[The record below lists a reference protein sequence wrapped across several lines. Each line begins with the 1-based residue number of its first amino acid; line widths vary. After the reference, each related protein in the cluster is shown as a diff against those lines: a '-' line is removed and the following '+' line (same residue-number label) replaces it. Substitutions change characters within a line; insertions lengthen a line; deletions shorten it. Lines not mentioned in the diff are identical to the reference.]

1 MVNVIIP
8 ECGQKSLDFYL
19 GMEEFVACNV
29 GEDAFFVWQTA
40 PTVIIGR
47 NQELDAEVNTD
58 YCKDHDIRVY
68 RRRSGGGCV
77 YSDCGNIMIS
87 HISHRGEVTA
97 VFDGYLSALT
107 ASLCALGLEAVYSE
121 RTDVLIGGRKVSGNA
136 FQQLPGKSIVHG
148 TLLYSTDFVML
159 ENAIRPPV
167 EKLLRHGVPS
177 VRQRVGNLSDM
188 LSPGWEAVASSS
200 GFKGIDALKEYL
212 VSTFCDGEIV
222 LGSEDILRIEEIA
235 KQYTRLV

>member
-1 MVNVIIP
+1 MINVVIP
-8 ECGQKSLDFYL
+8 GCGQTSLAFYL
-19 GMEEFVACNV
+19 GMEEFVAANIK
-29 GEDAFFVWQTA
+29 EDAFFVWQTA

-47 NQELDAEVNTD
+47 NQELDAEVNAD
-58 YCKDHDIRVY
+58 YCKEHDISVY

-87 HISHRGEVTA
+87 HISHRGEVAA

-121 RTDVLIGGRKVSGNA
+121 RNDVLVGGRKVSGNA

-188 LSPGWEAVASSS
+188 LSPGWEVAASSS
-200 GFKGIDALKEYL
+200 GIQGIDALKEHL
-212 VSTFCDGEIV
+212 VGSFCDGEIM
-222 LGSEDILRIEEIA
+222 LAPEDILRIEEIA
-235 KQYTRLV
+235 KQYPRLV